1 MFDKD
6 SFYLEAKPDGIYIGS
21 HTKEFKENDVYAFLK
36 EYGIVRYDFRSVRK
50 FIQDGELIRVCP
62 RNPALEKEARILV
75 TLSADKMTASITI
88 DPPFFTK
95 PWPTEEEIL
104 RVLKANGVKIGIDN
118 IAIQSMLARQLANE
132 PVVVANGIAP
142 IEGHDAY
149 IELIKDP
156 DKPFEV
162 RDDEKVD
169 FWSRSTIVT
178 VHPGQEIAQK
188 YPLENG
194 RNGIDVTGAVAKAK
208 PVKNVDFSFGEGL
221 KRDEDNP
228 LMLIATAEG
237 QLKNERGRLCV
248 LPELEIHKDIDFGVG
263 SIDFTGAVKITGA
276 VREGFHVVAQGNI
289 EIKGTVEGADI
300 DSQGNIIIKGGVRG
314 MGKGTIRAS
323 GDVSL
328 SFGEQATIRSGG
340 NILVEKAIL
349 HSRLYALKTVA
360 ALGSGKNAQIAGGR
374 IEAGLEVSCNIL
386 GSEMGT
392 KTEVVVGLPPE
403 QLEKRK
409 VFTTEIKRCDDNLE
423 RIEPNLALLKK
434 LEAAGQLDDNK
445 RVMLM
450 NITKMKFQ
458 LQAARESM
466 QSELDALDEQLALV
480 RDKGIVRVKDVC
492 YGGVIIS
499 VRGLKYIVNEPCR
512 YTSFI
517 ADDDKRAIVLGPYDY
532 KIGRTGG

>member
-6 SFYLEAKPDGIYIGS
+6 SFYLEAKPDGIYIGTY
-21 HTKEFKENDVYAFLK
+21 TKDFKENDVYAFLK
-36 EYGIVRYDFRSVRK
+36 EYGILRYDFKSVRK
-50 FIQDGELIRVCP
+50 FVHDGELVRICP
-62 RNPALEKEARILV
+62 RNPALEREARV
-75 TLSADKMTASITI
+75 TVSISSDKMTASVTI
-88 DPPFFTK
+88 EPPFFTK

-104 RVLKANGVKIGIDN
+104 RILRAHGVKIGIDN
-118 IAIQSMLARQLANE
+118 ISIQSMLARKLSNE

-142 IEGHDAY
+142 VEGHDAY
-149 IELIKDP
+149 IELLKDP

-162 RDDEKVD
+162 REDEKVD

-178 VHPGQEIAQK
+178 VHPGQEIAVK
-188 YPLENG
+188 HPLENG
-194 RNGIDVTGAVAKAK
+194 KNGIDVTGAVAKAK
-208 PVKNVDFSFGEGL
+208 PVKNVDFAFGEGL
-221 KRDEDNP
+221 KRDEENP

-237 QLKNERGRLCV
+237 QLKNDKGRLHV
-248 LPELEIHKDIDFGVG
+248 LPELEIHRDIDFGIG
-263 SIDFTGAVKITGA
+263 SIDFTGAVKIRGT

-289 EIKGTVEGADI
+289 EINGTIEGADI

-314 MGKGTIRAS
+314 MGKGTIRAN
-323 GDVSL
+323 GDISL

-360 ALGSGKNAQIAGGR
+360 ALGSGKSAQIAGGR
-374 IEAGLEVSCNIL
+374 IEAGLEVSSNIL

-392 KTEVVVGLPPE
+392 KTEVIVGLPPE

-409 VFTTEIKRCDDNLE
+409 VFTTEIKRCDENLE

-434 LEAAGQLDDNK
+434 LEAAGQLDDQK

-458 LQAARESM
+458 LQAARDSM
-466 QSELDALDEQLALV
+466 QSELNALDEQLALV
-480 RDKGIVRVKDVC
+480 RDKGIVRVKDIC

-499 VRGLKYIVNEPCR
+499 VRGLKYIVHEPCR

-517 ADDDKRAIVLGPYDY
+517 ADDEKRAIVLVPYDY
-532 KIGRTGG
+532 RLGRTGG